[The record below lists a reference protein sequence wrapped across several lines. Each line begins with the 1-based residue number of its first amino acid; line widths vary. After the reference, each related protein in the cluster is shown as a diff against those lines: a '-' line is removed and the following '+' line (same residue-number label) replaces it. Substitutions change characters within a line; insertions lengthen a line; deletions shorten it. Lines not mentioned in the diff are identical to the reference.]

1 MPWPVHPLMQSGE
14 VYNSF
19 TVVSQADKGPQGEA
33 RVVCRCVC
41 GKLKVVICRRIR
53 TGQIKSCGCMKAERT
68 REANKTHGLS
78 RGEKPT
84 LGYSSW
90 KSMRMRCGSETYPAY
105 PYYGG
110 RGIKVCERWLHSFEN
125 FLEDMGPR
133 PSHKHSLDRID
144 VNGPYCPEN
153 CRWATAIEQ
162 ANNKRDSLYVE
173 YDGEKLT
180 IGQWAKKLNKC
191 RETLR
196 YRYHRGLS
204 PHEILFGKGEVHDTV

>member
-1 MPWPVHPLMQSGE
+1 MPRPAYPLMQAGE

-19 TVVSQADKGPQGEA
+19 TVVSQADKGPKGGA

-41 GKLKVVICRRIR
+41 GELKVVICRRIR

-78 RGEKPT
+78 RGDKST

-90 KSMRMRCGSETYPAY
+90 KSMRMRCGSEAYPAY

-110 RGIKVCERWLHSFEN
+110 RGIKVCERWSNSFEN

-133 PSHKHSLDRID
+133 PSHNHSLDRID
-144 VNGPYCPEN
+144 NDGDYTPEN
-153 CRWATAIEQ
+153 CRWATAEQ
-162 ANNKRDSLYVE
+162 QVNNRRNSLYVE
-173 YDGEKLT
+173 YGGETLT
-180 IGQWAKKLNKC
+180 IGQWALRLGKC

-196 YRYHRGLS
+196 ERYHKGWS
-204 PHEILFGKGEVHDTV
+204 SAEILFGKDQT